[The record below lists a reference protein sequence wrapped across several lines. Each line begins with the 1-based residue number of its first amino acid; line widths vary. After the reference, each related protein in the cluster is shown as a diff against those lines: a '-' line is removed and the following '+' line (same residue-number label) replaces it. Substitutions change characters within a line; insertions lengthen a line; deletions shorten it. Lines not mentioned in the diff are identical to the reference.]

1 MDKKI
6 NPSILSLIGFLA
18 IIAFAVASDRL
29 VVSLYRW
36 FMRSTETIA
45 YTEFLWAQSLQV
57 LLFAIIFMLFS
68 WLVLSR
74 ARPNQIV
81 AFVFIITGLVL
92 DFYPMLYMF
101 TSVGQTAL
109 FIYLT
114 TYHSSL
120 SSIFPADCSQP
131 LVSFSWQVTGVNRQ
145 EETLTP
151 ESGVAAG
158 MTGRAVAARLR
169 ARK

>member
-101 TSVGQTAL
+101 TPVGQTAL
-109 FIYLT
+109 FVYLT
-114 TYHSSL
+114 TYHSSQRF
-120 SSIFPADCSQP
+120 SI
-131 LVSFSWQVTGVNRQ
+131 LYFSGGLFAALGFILLASNRRK
-145 EETLTP
+145 
-151 ESGVAAG
+151 S
-158 MTGRAVAARLR
+158 ARGNSN
-169 ARK
+169 A